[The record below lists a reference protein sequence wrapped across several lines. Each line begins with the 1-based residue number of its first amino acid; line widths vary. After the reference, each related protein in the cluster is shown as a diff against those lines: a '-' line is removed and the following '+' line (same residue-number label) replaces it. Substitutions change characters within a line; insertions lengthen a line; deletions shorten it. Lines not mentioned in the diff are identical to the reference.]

1 MKKFII
7 NTICDIEGM
16 KQVYTCDGV
25 SKLWFGKWYDFN
37 REIKQVSHVEIKEFE
52 ADSFNH
58 ALDLH
63 RFYKQITSY
72 RQDYE
77 IISIRLKNLESKIL
91 QKFGKKLNGKADRSK
106 INSFL
111 RK

>member
-7 NTICDIEGM
+7 NTICDSEGM

-52 ADSFNH
+52 AEGFNH
-58 ALDLH
+58 ALDLY
-63 RFYKQITSY
+63 RFYNQIKSY
-72 RQDYE
+72 RQDYK

-91 QKFGKKLNGKADRSK
+91 QKFGKKLIGKADKSK